1 MTPFPTS
8 EGLIFAMIG
17 FQKVPPLMVS
27 KYQRSGTPL
36 AQYRTL
42 LSCSAEDHP
51 CIDSS
56 NSMGDH

>member
-17 FQKVPPLMVS
+17 FQNVPLLMVS

-36 AQYRTL
+36 A
-42 LSCSAEDHP
+42 
-51 CIDSS
+51 
-56 NSMGDH
+56 